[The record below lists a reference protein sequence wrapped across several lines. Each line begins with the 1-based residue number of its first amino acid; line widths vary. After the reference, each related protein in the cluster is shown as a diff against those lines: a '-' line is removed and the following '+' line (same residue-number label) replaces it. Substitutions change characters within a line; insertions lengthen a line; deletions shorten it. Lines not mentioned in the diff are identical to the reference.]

1 MIINYNH
8 GNRGGVMLTNLC
20 QIIVDFFIKEDIVS
34 EEQRDVYQ
42 YGVELSISTLIGL
55 FIVLAIGVLNGRFTE
70 SVIFYIVFCLTR
82 AFCGGFHAHSHLLC
96 KVTFICILILV
107 LIMDL
112 VLDNIKIY
120 YWFVLY
126 LYSLII
132 VCAFA
137 PVENPNKKLTSYD
150 KKRCKIISIILM
162 VVWLVVMIL
171 FYSFGSELYHIVAL
185 TLFFVANLMLL
196 GKYNKLRET
205 K

>member
-1 MIINYNH
+1 ME
-8 GNRGGVMLTNLC
+8 
-20 QIIVDFFIKEDIVS
+20 DF
-34 EEQRDVYQ
+34 
-42 YGVELSISTLIGL
+42 
-55 FIVLAIGVLNGRFTE
+55 E

-96 KVTFICILILV
+96 KLTFTCVIILV
-107 LIMDL
+107 LVMNL
-112 VLDNIKIY
+112 VLDPIESY

-150 KKRCKIISIILM
+150 KKRCKIILIILM

-196 GKYNKLRET
+196 GKYNKMRET

>member
-1 MIINYNH
+1 
-8 GNRGGVMLTNLC
+8 MLTNLC

-42 YGVELSISTLIGL
+42 YGVELSVSTLIGL
-55 FIVLAIGVLNGRFTE
+55 LIVLAIGVLSGRFTE

-96 KVTFICILILV
+96 KLTFTCVIILV
-107 LIMDL
+107 LAMNL
-112 VLDNIKIY
+112 VLDPIESY
-120 YWFVLY
+120 FWFALY

-132 VCAFA
+132 VCTFA
-137 PVENPNKKLTSYD
+137 PVENPNKNLTSYD

-196 GKYNKLRET
+196 GKYSERRDKT
-205 K
+205 

>member
-1 MIINYNH
+1 
-8 GNRGGVMLTNLC
+8 MLTNLC

-55 FIVLAIGVLNGRFTE
+55 FIVLAIGAFSGRFTE

-96 KVTFICILILV
+96 KLTFTCVIILV
-107 LIMDL
+107 LVMNL
-112 VLDNIKIY
+112 VLDPIESY
-120 YWFVLY
+120 FWFALY

-132 VCAFA
+132 VCTFA

-150 KKRCKIISIILM
+150 KKRCKITSIILM
-162 VVWLVVMIL
+162 VVWLVAMIL

-185 TLFFVANLMLL
+185 TLFFVANLMLF
-196 GKYNKLRET
+196 GKYSERRET

>member
-1 MIINYNH
+1 
-8 GNRGGVMLTNLC
+8 MLTKLS
-20 QIIVDFFIKEDIVS
+20 QIIVDFFVKEDVVS
-34 EEQRDVYQ
+34 EEQREIYQ
-42 YGVELSISTLIGL
+42 YGIELSVSTLMGL
-55 FIVLAIGVLNGRFTE
+55 FIVLAIGVLSRRFTE

-96 KVTFICILILV
+96 KVTFICVLILV
-107 LIMDL
+107 LVMDL
-112 VLDNIKIY
+112 VLDNIEIY

-126 LYSLII
+126 LYSLTI

-137 PVENPNKKLTSYD
+137 PVENPNKRLTSYD
-150 KKRCKIISIILM
+150 KKRCKIISIIFM
-162 VVWLVVMIL
+162 VVWLVAMIL

-196 GKYNKLRET
+196 GKYNKRMET

>member
-1 MIINYNH
+1 
-8 GNRGGVMLTNLC
+8 MLTNLC

-96 KVTFICILILV
+96 KVPFICILILV

-112 VLDNIKIY
+112 VLDNIEIY

-150 KKRCKIISIILM
+150 KKRCKIILIILM

-185 TLFFVANLMLL
+185 TLFFVANLMPL
-196 GKYNKLRET
+196 GKYNKMRET

>member
-1 MIINYNH
+1 
-8 GNRGGVMLTNLC
+8 MLTKLS
-20 QIIVDFFIKEDIVS
+20 QIIVDFFVKEDVVS
-34 EEQRDVYQ
+34 EEQREIYQ
-42 YGVELSISTLIGL
+42 YGIELSVSTLMGL
-55 FIVLAIGVLNGRFTE
+55 FIVLAIGVLSRRFTE

-96 KVTFICILILV
+96 KVTFICVLILV
-107 LIMDL
+107 LVMDL
-112 VLDNIKIY
+112 VLDNIEIY

-126 LYSLII
+126 LYSLTI

-137 PVENPNKKLTSYD
+137 PVENPNKRLTSYD
-150 KKRCKIISIILM
+150 KKRCKIISIIFM

-196 GKYNKLRET
+196 GKYSERRKT

>member
-1 MIINYNH
+1 
-8 GNRGGVMLTNLC
+8 MLTKLS
-20 QIIVDFFIKEDIVS
+20 QIIVDFFVKEDVVS
-34 EEQRDVYQ
+34 EEQREIYQ
-42 YGVELSISTLIGL
+42 YGIELSVSTLMGL
-55 FIVLAIGVLNGRFTE
+55 FIVLAIGVLSRRFTE

-112 VLDNIKIY
+112 VLDNIEIY

-150 KKRCKIISIILM
+150 KNRCKIISIILM

-196 GKYNKLRET
+196 GKYNKRKET

>member
-1 MIINYNH
+1 
-8 GNRGGVMLTNLC
+8 MLTKLS
-20 QIIVDFFIKEDIVS
+20 QIIVDFFVKEDVVS
-34 EEQRDVYQ
+34 EEQREIYQ
-42 YGVELSISTLIGL
+42 YGIELSVSTLMGL
-55 FIVLAIGVLNGRFTE
+55 FIVLAIGVLSRRFTE

-96 KVTFICILILV
+96 KVTFICVLILV
-107 LIMDL
+107 LVMDL
-112 VLDNIKIY
+112 VLDNIEIY

-126 LYSLII
+126 LYSLTI

-137 PVENPNKKLTSYD
+137 PVENPNKRLTSYD
-150 KKRCKIISIILM
+150 KKRCKIISIIFM
-162 VVWLVVMIL
+162 VVWLVAMIL

-196 GKYNKLRET
+196 GKYNKRRET

>member
-1 MIINYNH
+1 
-8 GNRGGVMLTNLC
+8 MLTNLC
-20 QIIVDFFIKEDIVS
+20 QIIVDFFVKEDIVP

-96 KVTFICILILV
+96 KVTFICILTLV

-112 VLDNIKIY
+112 VLDNIEIY

-150 KKRCKIISIILM
+150 KKRCKIILIILM

-196 GKYNKLRET
+196 GKYNKMRET

>member
-1 MIINYNH
+1 
-8 GNRGGVMLTNLC
+8 MLTNLC

-70 SVIFYIVFCLTR
+70 SVIFYIIFCLTR

-112 VLDNIKIY
+112 VLDNIEIY

-150 KKRCKIISIILM
+150 KKRCKIILIILM

-196 GKYNKLRET
+196 GKYNKMRET

>member
-1 MIINYNH
+1 
-8 GNRGGVMLTNLC
+8 MLTNLC

-42 YGVELSISTLIGL
+42 YGVELSISTLIGI
-55 FIVLAIGVLNGRFTE
+55 FIVLAIGMLSGRFTE

-96 KVTFICILILV
+96 KVTFICVLILV
-107 LIMDL
+107 LVMDL
-112 VLDNIKIY
+112 ALDNIETY

-150 KKRCKIISIILM
+150 KKRCKITSIILM
-162 VVWLVVMIL
+162 VVWLVAMIL

-185 TLFFVANLMLL
+185 TLFFVANLMLF
-196 GKYNKLRET
+196 GKYSERRET

>member
-1 MIINYNH
+1 
-8 GNRGGVMLTNLC
+8 MLTNLC
-20 QIIVDFFIKEDIVS
+20 QIIVDFFVKEDIVP

-112 VLDNIKIY
+112 VLDNIEIY

-150 KKRCKIISIILM
+150 KKRCKIILIILM

-196 GKYNKLRET
+196 GKYNKMRET

>member
-1 MIINYNH
+1 
-8 GNRGGVMLTNLC
+8 MLTKLS
-20 QIIVDFFIKEDIVS
+20 QIIVDFFVKEDVVS
-34 EEQRDVYQ
+34 EEQREIYQ
-42 YGVELSISTLIGL
+42 YGIELSVSTLMGL
-55 FIVLAIGVLNGRFTE
+55 FIVLAIGVLSRRFTE

-96 KVTFICILILV
+96 KVTFICVLILV
-107 LIMDL
+107 LVMDL
-112 VLDNIKIY
+112 VLDNIEIY

-126 LYSLII
+126 LYSLTI

-137 PVENPNKKLTSYD
+137 PVENPNKRLTSYD

-196 GKYNKLRET
+196 GKYNKRRET

>member
-1 MIINYNH
+1 
-8 GNRGGVMLTNLC
+8 MLTNLC

-55 FIVLAIGVLNGRFTE
+55 FIVLAIGVLSGRFTE
-70 SVIFYIVFCLTR
+70 SIIFYIVFCLTR

-112 VLDNIKIY
+112 VLDNIEIY

-150 KKRCKIISIILM
+150 KKRCKITSIILM
-162 VVWLVVMIL
+162 VVWLVAMIL

-185 TLFFVANLMLL
+185 TLFFVANLMLF
-196 GKYNKLRET
+196 GKYSERRET

>member
-1 MIINYNH
+1 
-8 GNRGGVMLTNLC
+8 MLTNLC

-70 SVIFYIVFCLTR
+70 SVIFYIIFCLTR

-96 KVTFICILILV
+96 KVTFICILTLV

-112 VLDNIKIY
+112 VLDNIEIY

-150 KKRCKIISIILM
+150 KKRCKIILIILM

-196 GKYNKLRET
+196 GKYNKMRET

>member
-1 MIINYNH
+1 
-8 GNRGGVMLTNLC
+8 MLTNLC
-20 QIIVDFFIKEDIVS
+20 QIIVDFFVKEDIVP

-82 AFCGGFHAHSHLLC
+82 AFCGRFHAHSHLLC

-112 VLDNIKIY
+112 VLDNIEIY

-150 KKRCKIISIILM
+150 KKRCKIILIILM

-196 GKYNKLRET
+196 GKYNKMRET

>member
-1 MIINYNH
+1 
-8 GNRGGVMLTNLC
+8 MLTNLC
-20 QIIVDFFIKEDIVS
+20 QIIVDFFIREDIVS
-34 EEQRDVYQ
+34 EEQREVYQ
-42 YGVELSISTLIGL
+42 YGVELSVSTLIGL
-55 FIVLAIGVLNGRFTE
+55 FIVLAIGAFSGRFTE

-82 AFCGGFHAHSHLLC
+82 AFCGGFHARSHLLC
-96 KVTFICILILV
+96 KVTFICVLILV
-107 LIMDL
+107 LVMDL
-112 VLDNIKIY
+112 VLNNIESY

-137 PVENPNKKLTSYD
+137 PVDNPNKRLTSYD

-171 FYSFGSELYHIVAL
+171 FYSFDSELYHIVAL
-185 TLFFVANLMLL
+185 TLFFLANLIML
-196 GKYNKLRET
+196 GKYSERRET

>member
-1 MIINYNH
+1 
-8 GNRGGVMLTNLC
+8 MLTNLC
-20 QIIVDFFIKEDIVS
+20 QIIVDFFVKEDIVP
-34 EEQRDVYQ
+34 EEQREVYQ
-42 YGVELSISTLIGL
+42 YGVELSVSTLIGL
-55 FIVLAIGVLNGRFTE
+55 LIVLAAGAFGGRLIE

-96 KVTFICILILV
+96 KLTFTCVIILV
-107 LIMDL
+107 LVMNL
-112 VLDNIKIY
+112 VLDPIENY

-137 PVENPNKKLTSYD
+137 PVENPNKRLTSYD

-196 GKYNKLRET
+196 GKYSEMRDKT
-205 K
+205 

>member
-1 MIINYNH
+1 
-8 GNRGGVMLTNLC
+8 MLTKLS
-20 QIIVDFFIKEDIVS
+20 QIIVDFFVKEDVVS
-34 EEQRDVYQ
+34 EEQREIYQ
-42 YGVELSISTLIGL
+42 YGIELSVSTLMGL
-55 FIVLAIGVLNGRFTE
+55 FIVLAIGVLSRRFTE

-96 KVTFICILILV
+96 KVTFICVLILV
-107 LIMDL
+107 LVMDL
-112 VLDNIKIY
+112 VLDNIEMY

-126 LYSLII
+126 LYSLTI

-137 PVENPNKKLTSYD
+137 PVENPNKRLTSYD
-150 KKRCKIISIILM
+150 KKRCKIISIIFM
-162 VVWLVVMIL
+162 VVWLVAMIL

-196 GKYNKLRET
+196 GKYNKRRET